1 MSTSTMFTSTI
12 PESAPGATV
21 PLIIGNKDITTITT
35 FDVNNPGKGYVEH
48 KSSAALVQ
56 DARLAIESA
65 EKAFPAWSITKPAVR
80 RDILSKTAG
89 IFLARKDEFIGY
101 MVEETGSQPEFAEFI
116 LMLGVNL
123 LKDVAG
129 KVSGIE
135 ATSPAL
141 VQEGMG
147 ALVYKQPYG
156 VVLGIAPWNA
166 PYILGT
172 RAVALPLAAGNST
185 VLKGSELSPKC
196 FWAIGDAF
204 RQAGL
209 PDGCLNVIYS
219 RPTDAPEV
227 TTALI
232 AHPAVKKLSFTG
244 STVTG
249 RKVAHLAAEY
259 IKPVILELGGKA
271 PTVVLE
277 DADLEKAALGATL
290 GSFIHAGQV
299 CMCTERIIVHRSIA
313 DKFREALKASVN
325 NVFGGPS
332 TQLVTINPAAITKNK
347 ELVQDVISKGGKV
360 FIGDLDTQ
368 AASDTSMGVVV
379 VEGVTTEMDI
389 YKTESFGPTV
399 SLFVVDSD
407 EEAIKLANDT
417 EYGLSASVFTESLAR
432 GLKVAKQIESG
443 AVHINSMTVHD
454 EASLPHGGVKSSG
467 FGRFGTNMLDE
478 FLWTKSV
485 TWME

>member
-1 MSTSTMFTSTI
+1 MTTSTI
-12 PESAPGATV
+12 SEASAPGVTV
-21 PLIIGNKDITTITT
+21 PLIIGNKDVTTSKT
-35 FDVNNPGKGYVEH
+35 FSVNNPGKGGVEH
-48 KSSAALVQ
+48 ECSAAVVEH
-56 DARLAIESA
+56 ATLAIESA
-65 EKAFPAWSITKPAVR
+65 ETAFPAWSSTKPATR
-80 RDILSKTAG
+80 RDILLKTAD
-89 IFLARKDEFIGY
+89 IFLARKDEFVGY
-101 MVEETGSQPEFAEFI
+101 MCEETGSQAEFAEFI

-135 ATSPAL
+135 ATSPTL
-141 VQEGMG
+141 VQDGTG

-172 RAVALPLAAGNST
+172 RAVALPLAAGNT
-185 VLKGSELSPKC
+185 TILKGSELSPKC

-219 RPTDAPEV
+219 QPSDAPEV

-232 AHPAVKKLSFTG
+232 AHPAVRKLSFTG
-244 STVTG
+244 STIIG
-249 RKVAHLAAEY
+249 RKVALIAAQH

-277 DADLEKAALGATL
+277 DADIEKAALGATL
-290 GSFIHAGQV
+290 GSFIHTGQV
-299 CMCTERIIVHRSIA
+299 CMCTERIIVHRAIA
-313 DKFREALKASVN
+313 EKFREALKATIN
-325 NVFGGPS
+325 NVLGGPS
-332 TQLVTINPAAITKNK
+332 TQLVAINPAAISKNK
-347 ELVQDVISKGGKV
+347 ALIQDAISKGGKV
-360 FIGDLDTQ
+360 LIGDLDTQ
-368 AASDTSMGVVV
+368 ATSDTRMGAVV
-379 VEGVTTEMDI
+379 VENVTEDMDI
-389 YKTESFGPTV
+389 YRTESFGPTV

-407 EEAIKLANDT
+407 EEAVKLANDT
-417 EYGLSASVFTESLAR
+417 EYGLSASVYTESLAR
-432 GLKVAKQIESG
+432 GLNVAKKIDSG

-454 EASLPHGGVKSSG
+454 EAALPHGGVKSSG
-467 FGRFGTNMLDE
+467 YGRFGTNMLDE

-485 TWME
+485 TWVE